1 MFVGLDDGFLDVK
14 ETKLK
19 KFDEM
24 FGAFRRKK
32 IAVLADLDSDGVRV
46 ERVRWRNTPSDV

>member
-1 MFVGLDDGFLDVK
+1 MFVGLDDGFLDVE

-19 KFDEM
+19 KFDEI

-32 IAVLADLDSDGVRV
+32 LAVLADLDSDGVRV
-46 ERVRWRNTPSDV
+46 ERVRWRNTPSEV

>member
-19 KFDEM
+19 SFDEM
-24 FGAFRRKK
+24 FGASRRKK
-32 IAVLADLDSDGVRV
+32 LAVLADLDSDGVRV
-46 ERVRWRNTPSDV
+46 ERVRRRNTPSDV